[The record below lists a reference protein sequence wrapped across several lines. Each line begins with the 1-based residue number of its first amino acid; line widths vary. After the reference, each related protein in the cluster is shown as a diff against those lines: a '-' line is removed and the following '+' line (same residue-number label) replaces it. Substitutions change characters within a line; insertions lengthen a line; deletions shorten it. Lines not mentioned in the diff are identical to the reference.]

1 VSVIAPLAIRMLR
14 REWRAGELRVLAAA
28 LIIAV
33 ASVCGVGFFTDRMER
48 AMESGATE
56 LLGADLLVYSRT
68 PIDEQVDLRARDL
81 GLQVTRTVAFRS
93 VVVVGEKLQLAEAKF
108 VGAGYPL
115 RGRLRIADVPF
126 GAARV
131 TREIPARGAVWTD
144 ARLASVL
151 DVSLG
156 DELELGTARFR
167 ITRILAHEPDRGG
180 DAFSIAPRV
189 LVNLGDLGT
198 TKLVQPGS
206 RVRFKVLFA
215 GAAPALAQLRSWL
228 DKHRTPGQEIQGVR
242 EARPEI
248 RTALQRAGQFL
259 GLAALVAVLLAG
271 VAVVLSARRYAQ
283 RHIDSAA
290 LLRCLGASQKTVLW
304 IHTVQLAVL
313 GLIACMIG
321 VLIGWGVQALLAS
334 LLASLMLMNLPAAS
348 WLPALQGIAIGMTA
362 LLGFA
367 LPPILALQRVA
378 PARVLRRELG
388 SARANAIPGTL
399 LSVLTVC
406 ALVLWQAKDF
416 RLGAYV
422 LAGGTLTV
430 AALLLASWLTVK
442 LLGSIRTRVGVSW
455 RFGLANVVRRAGAS
469 SVQVAAFGL
478 GMAMLLVL
486 SLVRADLLGE
496 WRSRLPK
503 DAPNYFLVNVQPSE
517 LQPLRELLAS
527 NGLAAADLHPMIRGR
542 ITAINGRQ
550 ARPEDM
556 SNPRGASR
564 VVRGFNLSFTSRL
577 NKDNRI
583 VAGKFWPEQGPTSS
597 EMSMEKGMAEA
608 MGLQLGDEITFT
620 VGGRV
625 VEVTLTSLRE
635 VQWDSFNVNF
645 FVITSP
651 DVLRDIPATFVTSFH
666 LPADRRSTLLTLV
679 RAFPTITIVDVD
691 ALLSKVREIMD
702 RASIGIEYVFGFTLL
717 AGLTVLFA
725 AVQATLDERRF
736 ETAILRTLGAARG
749 RILKGLAAE
758 FALLGALAG
767 TLASLAAVAI
777 GAVLAQQVLQLTY
790 HPSAFIWLVG
800 TLGGAVLV
808 TVAGLLGTRQVI
820 TQAPTITRSDG

>member
-1 VSVIAPLAIRMLR
+1 VTLIARLAIRMLR
-14 REWRAGELRVLAAA
+14 REWRAGELKVLAAA

-33 ASVCGVGFFTDRMER
+33 ASVSSVGFFTDRMER

-56 LLGADLLVYSRT
+56 LLGADLLLYSRT
-68 PIDEQVDLRARDL
+68 PIDKQVDVRARDL
-81 GLQVTRTVAFRS
+81 GLRVTRTVAFRS

-108 VGAGYPL
+108 VGEGYPL
-115 RGRLRIADVPF
+115 RGKLRVADVPF
-126 GAARV
+126 GADRLTA
-131 TREIPARGAVWTD
+131 EIPAPGTAWTD

-151 DVSLG
+151 DVTLG
-156 DELELGTARFR
+156 DELELGAARFR
-167 ITRILAHEPDRGG
+167 VTRILAHEPDRGG

-189 LVNLGDLGT
+189 LVNLDDLRG

-215 GAAPALAQLRSWL
+215 GPAQPLAQLRTWL
-228 DKHRTPGQEIQGVR
+228 EKRATAGEEIQGVR

-259 GLAALVAVLLAG
+259 GLAALVAVLLSG

-290 LLRCLGASQKTVLW
+290 LLRCLGASQRTVLG
-304 IHTVQLAVL
+304 IHALQLALL
-313 GLIACMIG
+313 GTFACSIG
-321 VLIGWGVQALLAS
+321 VLIGWGVQSMLAS
-334 LLASLMLMNLPAAS
+334 LLASLMLTTLPAVS
-348 WLPALQGIAIGMTA
+348 WLPALQGIAIGMSS

-367 LPPILALQRVA
+367 LPPLIALQRVP
-378 PARVLRRELG
+378 PARVLRHEVG
-388 SARANAIPGTL
+388 NASTHALPNTAL
-399 LSVLTVC
+399 AVLTVC
-406 ALVLWQAKDF
+406 ALVLWQAKDL

-422 LAGGTLTV
+422 LAGGALTV
-430 AALLLASWLTVK
+430 TTLLAVSWLTVK
-442 LLGSIRTRVGVSW
+442 LLGKLRSKVGVSW
-455 RFGLANVVRRAGAS
+455 RFGIANVARRAGTS
-469 SVQVAAFGL
+469 SVQVAGFGL

-486 SLVRADLLGE
+486 SLVRTDLIGE
-496 WRSRLPK
+496 WRSSLPEN
-503 DAPNYFLVNVQPSE
+503 APNYFLVNVQPSE
-517 LQPLRELLAS
+517 LQPLRDLLGD
-527 NGLAAADLHPMIRGR
+527 NGLAAADLYPMIRGR
-542 ITAINGRQ
+542 IIAINGRK

-556 SNPRGASR
+556 SNPRGANR
-564 VVRGFNLSFTSRL
+564 VVRGFNLSYASRL

-583 VAGKFWPEQGPTSS
+583 VAGKFWPEQGPTKS
-597 EMSMEKGMAEA
+597 EMSMEKGMADA
-608 MGLQLGDEITFT
+608 LGLRLNDNITFT
-620 VGGRV
+620 VGGRM

-666 LPADRRSTLLTLV
+666 LPAQQRPTLLKLV

-702 RASIGIEYVFGFTLL
+702 RASTGIEYVFAFTLL

-725 AVQATLDERRF
+725 AVQSTLDERRF
-736 ETAILRTLGAARG
+736 ETAILRTLGAARA
-749 RILKGLAAE
+749 RVLKGLAAE
-758 FALLGALAG
+758 FALIGVLAG
-767 TLASLAAVAI
+767 TLACVAAVGI
-777 GAVLAQQVLQLTY
+777 GAVLAQRVLQLSY

-800 TLGGAVLV
+800 SVGGAILV

-820 TQAPTITRSDG
+820 AQAPTITLRDG